1 MKCLLCQHI
10 VNDKEKLRKHYV
22 QLHKVNENNLF
33 FKKMIDQKKNI
44 VYRRKCNYCG
54 EFVSVNKTNHD
65 FLRHYGRGNV
75 DFEVDTDND
84 KPIDI
89 TSVGDVTKIEIP
101 FKEHSFFYD
110 FFDSVAV
117 VDNFLARVKSVMQRY
132 ENDVLL
138 RAGFSIEN
146 KQQPLDNYT
155 EPLLQTR
162 YWSTE
167 PIQTKTFNDFVLLK
181 TREQILRRIINNGLS
196 GSAWNFNK
204 FNYLNVKILNI
215 SNVLMK

>member
-1 MKCLLCQHI
+1 M
-10 VNDKEKLRKHYV
+10 
-22 QLHKVNENNLF
+22 HKVDENNLF

-44 VYRRKCNYCG
+44 VHRRECNYCG

-89 TSVGDVTKIEIP
+89 TNVGDVTKIEIT
-101 FKEHSFFYD
+101 FKEHSSFYD

-117 VDNFLARVKSVMQRY
+117 VDNFLARVKSVMRRY

-167 PIQTKTFNDFVLLK
+167 PIQTKTFNDFVLVK

-196 GSAWNFNK
+196 DSAWNFNK

>member
-10 VNDKEKLRKHYV
+10 TNDKEKLKQHYV
-22 QLHKVNENNLF
+22 EFHKVDQNNLF
-33 FKKMIDQKKNI
+33 FKRMIDQKKNI
-44 VYRRKCNYCG
+44 IHRRKCNYCS
-54 EFVSVNKTNHD
+54 EFVFINKGYHD
-65 FLRHYGRGNV
+65 FLKHYGRGNV
-75 DFEVDTDND
+75 DFNVDAVND
-84 KPIDI
+84 KPVDI
-89 TSVGDVTKIEIP
+89 TNAGGVKKIEIT
-101 FKEHSFFYD
+101 FKEHSSFYD

-117 VDNFLARVKSVMQRY
+117 VDNFLARVKSVMSRY

-146 KQQPLDNYT
+146 VQQPLDDYT
-155 EPLLQTR
+155 EPLMQTR

-167 PIQTKTFNDFVLLK
+167 PIQTKSLNDFVLFK
-181 TREQILRRIINNGLS
+181 TRKGILKRIINNGLT

-215 SNVLMK
+215 SNALVK